1 MKAVVMAGGQGSRL
15 RPLTV
20 GRPKPLVPIV
30 NQPVLSH
37 ILGLL
42 KRHGI
47 SEVVITLQHL
57 AAAIQDY
64 VGDGEELGLNI
75 HYSVE
80 QSPLGTAGSVLL
92 AREHLDGTFLVIS
105 GDALTDF
112 DLTSIIEFHRQKG
125 ALATI
130 TLYRVPNP
138 LEYGA
143 IIIDPQGRIQKFLEK
158 PSGGE
163 VISDTVN
170 TGLYILEPQ
179 TLEHLEEGKP
189 ADFSQDLFPMLLR
202 KGAPLYGYVATGYW
216 RDIGNLEEYRQACFD
231 LLEGKV
237 SLDDLGQQMWPGVWS
252 GGEVEIAPDAQIN
265 PPVYFGAGAKVKGGA
280 VLRGPVAIGENT
292 IIDARAQVERSIIWR
307 NSYIGE
313 GVELRGVVVGS
324 QVSLKRRA
332 VAFEGVVIGDSSVVG
347 EGAMLHSE
355 VKIWPEK
362 EIESGAI
369 VRHSIIWG
377 SQGRRVLFGRFG
389 VTGLVNVDLT
399 PEFAARLGAAF
410 GSTLEVGSTVTMNR
424 DPHRSPRMI
433 KRAIISGLPS
443 VGIHVSDLGNMPIP
457 VARYVTA
464 QSGAEGGVHVRLSPF
479 DHRVVDIKFF
489 NAQGLN
495 LSKAKEKEIERVFFR
510 EGFRRVYLDEVGTIA
525 YAPQVVE
532 RYTQGFLRATD
543 SDAIQRRGFRLVV
556 DYAHSPASLVLP
568 IILNHLNCNVV
579 ALNARLDE
587 TKMSLLPEEF
597 QEELQQLALIV
608 QAVKS
613 DLGVRL
619 DVGGEKIFLVDDRGE
634 ILPGP
639 VTTLALTRL
648 ALRAHPGGTIVIP
661 AHLPRAFERLAAEH
675 GGRIL
680 RTRVDPQAIMAT
692 AGQELAVLAGDG
704 TGNFTFP
711 NFHPGFDGMMALAA
725 LLEFLANQ
733 GGKLSEVVASLPSYH
748 LAERHIPCPWEFKGT
763 VLRRLHE
770 EYRDQKGADSDG
782 VQIQMGED
790 WVLVRPDPDE
800 PVIHVHAEA
809 DSEQGAEE
817 LAQKYA
823 GIVEALQG

>member
-15 RPLTV
+15 RPLTI

-37 ILGLL
+37 ILGLV

-47 SEVVITLQHL
+47 TEVVITLQHM

-64 VGDGEELGLNI
+64 VGDGEELDLRI
-75 HYSVE
+75 HYAVE
-80 QSPLGTAGSVLL
+80 HTPLGTAGSVFH
-92 AREHLDGTFLVIS
+92 AREHLDDTFLVIS

-138 LEYGA
+138 LDYGA
-143 IIIDPQGRIQKFLEK
+143 IIIDPQGRVQKFLEK
-158 PSGGE
+158 PSWGE
-163 VISDTVN
+163 VLSDTVN
-170 TGLYILEPQ
+170 TGIYILEPEA
-179 TLEHLEEGKP
+179 LHDLEEGKV
-189 ADFSQDLFPMLLR
+189 ADFSQDLFPLLLG
-202 KGAPLYGYVATGYW
+202 KGAPLYGHVANGYW

-237 SLDDLGQQMWPGVWS
+237 NLEEIGQPIRPGVWS
-252 GGEVEIAPDAQIN
+252 GGGVEIAPDAQIT
-265 PPVYFGAGAKVKGGA
+265 PPLYLGAGVKIKGGA
-280 VLRGPVAIGENT
+280 VLRGPVSVGENT

-307 NSYIGE
+307 NSYLGE
-313 GVELRGVVVGS
+313 GVELQGAIVGS
-324 QVSLKRRA
+324 QVSMKRRA
-332 VAFEGVVIGDSSVVG
+332 VAFEGVVIGDFSIVG
-347 EGAMLHSE
+347 EGAMLHNE

-369 VRHSIIWG
+369 IRQNIIWG
-377 SQGRRVLFGRFG
+377 SQGKRVLFGRFG

-410 GSTLEVGSTVTMNR
+410 GSTLPVGSTVTMNR

-433 KRAIISGLPS
+433 KRAMISGLPS

-457 VARYVTA
+457 LARYITA
-464 QSGAEGGVHVRLSPF
+464 QSGAGGGVHVRLSPF

-489 NAQGLN
+489 DEQGLN

-510 EGFRRVYLDEVGTIA
+510 EGFRRVYLDEIGTIA

-532 RYTQGFLRATD
+532 RYTQGFLRSTD
-543 SDAIQRRGFRLVV
+543 TAAIQKQNFRLVV
-556 DYAHSPASLVLP
+556 DYAHAPASLVLP
-568 IILNHLNCNVV
+568 IILSHLNCSVV
-579 ALNARLDE
+579 AINARIDE
-587 TKMSLLPEEF
+587 SKMSILPEEF
-597 QEELQQLALIV
+597 QEGLQQLAVIV
-608 QAVKS
+608 AAVKS

-619 DVGGEKIFLVDDRGE
+619 DVGGEKIFLVDNGGE

-639 VTTLALTRL
+639 VSTLALTL
-648 ALRAHPGGTIVIP
+648 LSLRAHPGGLVVIP
-661 AHLPRAFERLAAEH
+661 ANLPRAFERLAGEH
-675 GGRIL
+675 GGRII
-680 RTRVDPQAIMAT
+680 RSRVDPQAIMAT
-692 AGQELAVLAGDG
+692 ARQERAILAADG
-704 TGNFTFP
+704 TGHFFFP
-711 NFHPGFDGMMALAA
+711 DFHPGFDGMMALAS
-725 LLEFLANQ
+725 LLEFLATQ
-733 GGKLSEVVASLPSYH
+733 GVKLSEVVSSLPAYH
-748 LAERHIPCPWEFKGT
+748 LAERHVPCPWEFKGT

-770 EYRDQKGADSDG
+770 EYRDQKGPEGDG
-782 VQIQMGED
+782 LHIQLGED

-800 PVIHVHAEA
+800 PVIHVHAESG
-809 DSEQGAEE
+809 SEEGAQE